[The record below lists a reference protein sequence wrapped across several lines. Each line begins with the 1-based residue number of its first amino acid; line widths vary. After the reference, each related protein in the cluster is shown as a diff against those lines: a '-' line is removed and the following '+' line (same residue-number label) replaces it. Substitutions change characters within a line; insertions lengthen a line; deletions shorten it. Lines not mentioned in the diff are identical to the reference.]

1 MLTLNDELHLPPS
14 GSPEPTVERAIGKL
28 VATAVGI
35 LNRGLLDWAEHGGLR
50 RETKVRGGDI
60 IAQLYD
66 MKLFATGS
74 LDFDATARE
83 YGKRALR
90 EFITTQ
96 PDAPVISEAQIDQW
110 VEMPLDILA
119 KVVAARVH

>member
-1 MLTLNDELHLPPS
+1 MLAAPQQLTPTTPPNEH
-14 GSPEPTVERAIGKL
+14 GIERAIGIL
-28 VATAVGI
+28 VARAVGA
-35 LNRGLLDWAEHGGLR
+35 LNQGLVDWTEHGGLR
-50 RETKVRGGDI
+50 RETRIRGGDL

-66 MKLFATGS
+66 WKLFASGS

-90 EFITTQ
+90 EFIATQ
-96 PDAPVISEAQIDQW
+96 PHAPVISETQIDQW
-110 VEMPLDILA
+110 VEMPLDILS

>member
-1 MLTLNDELHLPPS
+1 MLTLDDELHLPPS
-14 GSPEPTVERAIGKL
+14 GSQEPTVERAIGKL
-28 VATAVGI
+28 MATAVGV
-35 LNRGLLDWAEHGGLR
+35 LNQGLVDWAEHGGLR

-74 LDFDATARE
+74 LDFEATARE

-90 EFITTQ
+90 EFIATQ
-96 PDAPVISEAQIDQW
+96 PDAPVIAEAQIEEW
-110 VEMPLDILA
+110 VEMPLDILS
-119 KVVAARVH
+119 KVVAARIH